1 MGLKRTDEF
10 RKDVVR
16 IALAS
21 GLILAR
27 QHMRSMCERVASK
40 SRMILAS
47 IAPSHTYWVCAAGNG
62 QAIAEQSA
70 ERGHVDAEQM
80 DRGASRY

>member
-10 RKDVVR
+10 CKDAVR

-27 QHMRSMCERVASK
+27 QHMRSMCERGRA
-40 SRMILAS
+40 
-47 IAPSHTYWVCAAGNG
+47 T
-62 QAIAEQSA
+62 
-70 ERGHVDAEQM
+70 
-80 DRGASRY
+80 